1 MRPPPP
7 PPPPARALR
16 NVWLWLSNVGDVCN
30 REMGTPFHR
39 CLRLFSDAKDNCER
53 ALSFLFFLC
62 YIIITFKPLCGLA
75 SSACTPPSVSMWGRR
90 GGHSGDPP
98 PPPNLP
104 PPRGD
109 PWLPVVGLLFCIIP
123 MYIQSFLRRVV
134 AERE

>member
-1 MRPPPP
+1 MRPPPQTP
-7 PPPPARALR
+7 PDPPSTSTQRPPQPLCVTPPHPPPARALR

-98 PPPNLP
+98 LPNLP
-104 PPRGD
+104 PSTR
-109 PWLPVVGLLFCIIP
+109 
-123 MYIQSFLRRVV
+123 
-134 AERE
+134 